1 MKLRKIANLNLILP
15 HRRQCL
21 KEIVFKVTGVS
32 VIIIGETSSGV
43 PRLCDVLSSHS
54 FDEKIGITLC
64 NHILFKRKHRKKLYV
79 LLEASLKSIHK
90 FIKVCHRITK
100 PKLK

>member
-54 FDEKIGITLC
+54 FDEKLVSHCAIIFCLNENIERNYTFC
-64 NHILFKRKHRKKLYV
+64 WKQV
-79 LLEASLKSIHK
+79 
-90 FIKVCHRITK
+90 
-100 PKLK
+100 